1 MDNTTKSEMLYN
13 HNTARTGLNRMMR
26 MLNLRLTSAFARNAK
41 NAFLLFLLAC
51 SPSFLNAQAAKPSP
65 ITDQDF
71 YDFFNTSDNPYPVSA
86 MIGQCNPDSLKTCNL
101 ISTPEY
107 GVLQEDTTQ
116 IFQDTLFSIADRA
129 YIRQQCINLR
139 NRQFQWKNGMLK
151 GIKVIDG
158 ARVRQVFDS
167 AGADSGWTAYYHI
180 FRQGYNK
187 FSVPLFS
194 LDKTKC
200 IVYRGFECGHT
211 GIGNTNAFVKK
222 NTKWVLALSCGP
234 WVH

>member
-1 MDNTTKSEMLYN
+1 
-13 HNTARTGLNRMMR
+13 MR
-26 MLNLRLTSAFARNAK
+26 
-41 NAFLLFLLAC
+41 C
-51 SPSFLNAQAAKPSP
+51 SPVRKFIVRQILLCGIFLSLIPTELFAQKEKFDSV
-65 ITDQDF
+65 TDSD
-71 YDFFNTSDNPYPVSA
+71 YYNFFNSTENPYPVSA

-101 ISTPEY
+101 ISTPEF
-107 GVLQEDTTQ
+107 GILREDTTQ
-116 IFQDTLFSIADRA
+116 IYGDTLFSKADKA
-129 YIRQQCINLR
+129 YIRQQCIRLQKR
-139 NRQFQWKNGMLK
+139 HFQWKSGLIK

-158 ARVRQVFDS
+158 NRVRQVFDS
-167 AGADSGWTAYYHI
+167 AGADSGWVAYYRI

-211 GIGNTNAFVKK
+211 GIGNTNAFVKR
-222 NTKWVLALSCGP
+222 NNKWVMAISCGP